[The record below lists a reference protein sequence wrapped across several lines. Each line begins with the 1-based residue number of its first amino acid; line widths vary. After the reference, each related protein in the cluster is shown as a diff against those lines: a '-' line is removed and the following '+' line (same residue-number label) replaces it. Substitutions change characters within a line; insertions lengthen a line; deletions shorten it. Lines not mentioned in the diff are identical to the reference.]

1 MPAVRV
7 KEVEAVFSVLTGDWE
22 IPVNSVA
29 AGNLIVIIARMG
41 TSNRTPGVPVSDGS
55 ATFAQLQTIGG
66 TAVGSMYLWAGVENT
81 AGNRTYTI
89 TIAGGLTALGA
100 LQAWEI
106 SGADDAAPT
115 SGTSTQSTAT
125 TAPRCLTTGITIPAG
140 GIFVGGISTQGN
152 VSVGTWGGITTPTGF
167 TTVFSSTSAP
177 TASVF
182 FADSTT
188 AATAVQGIASTTT
201 ARTFWGLAVVF
212 PEKATGAFTLAADVG
227 TLTVTGQAAGTNAA
241 SLLTADQGALALAGQ
256 AANTNAAAALAADF
270 AALTLTGQAAG
281 ISAAALFP
289 ADFGALVVNG
299 QAAGVNAAASLT
311 AEAGAL
317 ALAGQA
323 AALTVGATLPADAGA
338 LLFSGQDATLTVSIP
353 ITAGPLAVFQTQVSQ
368 PGPLAVQVDCPGP
381 QAAQISQP
389 GPLAV
394 QL

>member
-41 TSNRTPGVPVSDGS
+41 TSNRTPGLPASNGS

-115 SGTSTQSTAT
+115 SGTSTQGTAT

-140 GIFVGGISTQGN
+140 GIFVGGISTQGS
-152 VSVGTWGGITTPTGF
+152 VSVGAWGGITTPTGF
-167 TTVFSSTSAP
+167 TTAFSSTSAP

-201 ARTFWGLAVVF
+201 ARTFWGLAAVC

-241 SLLTADQGALALAGQ
+241 ALLTADQGALALAGQ

-270 AALTLTGQAAG
+270 AALALTGQAAG
-281 ISAAALFP
+281 VNAAALLP
-289 ADFGALVVNG
+289 ADFGALVVTG

-317 ALAGQA
+317 ALTGQA

-338 LLFSGQDATLTVSIP
+338 LFFSGQDATLTVSIP
-353 ITAGPLAVFQTQVSQ
+353 ITAGPLAVFQAQVSQ
-368 PGPLAVQVDCPGP
+368 PGPLAVQFDCPGP
-381 QAAQISQP
+381 QATQISQP